1 VAGRRARRE
10 RAISIGR
17 PDISVPAPP
26 SNREISSS
34 SAPVARL
41 TRLAH
46 TVILAWGWRRAALA
60 FVAGAVSTLALA
72 PVNAWPLMFV
82 TFPVAVWLI
91 DGSAAGRLGGVLAA
105 SGAGW
110 WFGFGYFLAGL
121 YWIGNAFLVDAKT
134 FGWLLPIAVAGLPAG
149 LAIFTAAGFALA
161 RMAWGRGPTRI
172 LVLAIALTVVEW
184 LRGHV
189 LTGFPW
195 NAYGYALTGPLV
207 LAQGA
212 ALTGLWGLTFAAV
225 AMFAS
230 PAVLADERAD
240 TPRPWLPLLY
250 SIAVLAALAGY
261 GLMRL
266 QGNPT
271 AFVEGVK
278 LRIMQPNLQQDE
290 KFNYAARQNVMSRYL
305 TLSDRAAGPDAMGVR
320 DVTHLIWPESAFPFF
335 IARNAE
341 ALAQIA
347 ALLPQGTVLITGGA
361 RPDEQS
367 AGTQI
372 VRGYNSIYVIDHDG
386 SIIAVYD
393 KVHLVPFGE
402 YLPYQDTLE
411 SYGLM
416 QLTKVQGGFIPGERR
431 RPLGVPLA
439 PHALPLICY
448 EIIFPGQAVPRE
460 GARPG
465 WLINLTNDGWF
476 GNSTGPY
483 QHFQQARVRAIE
495 EGLPL
500 VRAANTGISAVVD
513 PLGRIVKQ
521 LPLGAEGVLDAPL
534 PRAIAPP
541 LFVRAGDSLAGLML
555 AAAVALVIRR
565 RVRRKTASRIT

>member
-1 VAGRRARRE
+1 MT
-10 RAISIGR
+10 S
-17 PDISVPAPP
+17 SPAP
-26 SNREISSS
+26 
-34 SAPVARL
+34 AARL
-41 TRLAH
+41 TRFAH
-46 TVILAWGWRRAALA
+46 AVMLAWGWRRIAIA
-60 FVAGAVSTLALA
+60 FAAGALSTLALA
-72 PVNAWPLMFV
+72 PFNVFPVMFV

-91 DGSAAGRLGGVLAA
+91 DGSAAGRLGGMTAA
-105 SGAGW
+105 AGAGW

-134 FGWLLPIAVAGLPAG
+134 FGWLLPFAVAGLPAG
-149 LAIFTAAGFALA
+149 LAVFTAGGFALA
-161 RMAWGRGPTRI
+161 RLAWRRGPTRV
-172 LVLAIALTVVEW
+172 LVLAIALTVAEW

-212 ALTGLWGLTFAAV
+212 ALVGLWGLTFAAI
-225 AMFAS
+225 AIFAS

-240 TPRPWLPLLY
+240 TPRRWLP
-250 SIAVLAALAGY
+250 VLSAIVVLVALAGY
-261 GLMRL
+261 GAMRL
-266 QGNPT
+266 SRTPT
-271 AFVEGVK
+271 AFVEGVR

-290 KFNYAARQNVMSRYL
+290 KFNYAGRQQVMSRYL
-305 TLSDRAAGPDAMGVR
+305 TLSDRAAGPDMLGVR
-320 DVTHLIWPESAFPFF
+320 DATHLIWPESAFPFF

-347 ALLPQGTVLITGGA
+347 ALLPPGTVLITGGA
-361 RPDEQS
+361 RPDEAT
-367 AGTQI
+367 AGTQV
-372 VRGYNSIYVIDHDG
+372 VRGYNSIYAIDHDG
-386 SIIAVYD
+386 SILAVYD

-402 YLPYQDTLE
+402 YLPYQDLLE

-431 RPLGVPLA
+431 RPLGVPRA

-448 EIIFPGQAVPRE
+448 EIVFPGQAVPRDGE
-460 GARPG
+460 RPG
-465 WLINLTNDGWF
+465 WLLNLTNDGWF

-483 QHFQQARVRAIE
+483 QHFHQARVRAIE

-500 VRAANTGISAVVD
+500 VRAANTGISAIVD
-513 PLGRIVKQ
+513 PLGRIIKE
-521 LPLGAEGVLDAPL
+521 LPLGTEGVLDGPL
-534 PRAIAPP
+534 PRAVAPT
-541 LFVRAGDSLAGLML
+541 LFVRAGDTFAGLML

-565 RVRRKTASRIT
+565 RIRRKHAGPFTS

>member
-1 VAGRRARRE
+1 M
-10 RAISIGR
+10 
-17 PDISVPAPP
+17 
-26 SNREISSS
+26 
-34 SAPVARL
+34 
-41 TRLAH
+41 
-46 TVILAWGWRRAALA
+46 LAWGWRRAAFA
-60 FVAGAVSTLALA
+60 FTAGALSSLALA
-72 PVNAWPLMFV
+72 PFNAWPLMFV

-105 SGAGW
+105 AGAGW

-134 FGWLLPIAVAGLPAG
+134 FGWLLPFAVAGLPAG
-149 LAIFTAAGFALA
+149 LALFTAGGFALA
-161 RMAWGRGPTRI
+161 RMAWGRGPTRV
-172 LVLAIALTVVEW
+172 LVFAIALTVAEW

-212 ALTGLWGLTFAAV
+212 ALAGLWGLTFAAV
-225 AMFAS
+225 AIFAS

-240 TPRPWLPLLY
+240 TPRPWLPLVCG
-250 SIAVLAALAGY
+250 IVVLAALAFY
-261 GLMRL
+261 GTMRL
-266 QGNPT
+266 ARTPT
-271 AFVEGVK
+271 TFVDGVR

-290 KFNYAARQNVMSRYL
+290 KFNYAARQRVMSRYL
-305 TLSDRAAGPDAMGVR
+305 TLSDRASGPDTMGVR
-320 DVTHLIWPESAFPFF
+320 DATHLIWPESAFPFF

-347 ALLPQGTVLITGGA
+347 ELLPQGTVLITGGA
-361 RPDEQS
+361 RPDDTT

-372 VRGYNSIYVIDHDG
+372 VRGYNSIYAIDHDG

-402 YLPYQDTLE
+402 YLPYQDLLE

-431 RPLGVPLA
+431 RLLGVPRA

-448 EIIFPGQAVPRE
+448 EIIFPGQAVPRDGE
-460 GARPG
+460 RPG
-465 WLINLTNDGWF
+465 WLLNLTNDGWF

-500 VRAANTGISAVVD
+500 VRAANTGISAIVD
-513 PLGRIVKQ
+513 PLGRILKE
-521 LPLGAEGVLDAPL
+521 LPLGTEGVLDGPL
-534 PRAIAPP
+534 PRPVGP
-541 LFVRAGDSLAGLML
+541 TLFVRAGDTLAGLML

-565 RVRRKTASRIT
+565 RVRRRRARPFTP